1 MTISISRRSLFVALF
16 FGTVLGWFYPNT
28 NSIAAEAPAPQA
40 FVLPAYAQVPFDEI
54 RISAVDDIEDHRADV
69 QALFAERE
77 KTPEEERYRLIGKTP
92 PVLSRDLNKDS
103 MEYYRKH
110 IVQNYLD
117 TTTDTGPTQAA
128 GVAFLNAYVNWH
140 VTEWGSFTPEIAR
153 LSDEARSAGSN
164 DPIVCFCQLLV
175 KNEPDEH
182 LVACYQVLAPAFQ
195 SPKISTH
202 LRAHFAIRFALD
214 SWRIVPDPTRSE
226 RLYAAIDMMV
236 EHMEARSDDKNLRIP
251 RWLLLNF
258 QDDLSL
264 EHQRHLLAACWSNGR
279 IAPWITHMA
288 AGLYFYELAWSERGS
303 GWASEVTEEGF
314 DGFRK
319 HLKIAEDHYLRA
331 WQLAPQH
338 PNAAGEMIRIAQA
351 GQSSHWTQ
359 KDWIFETVH
368 AQFDYMHAYHSYTY
382 ALTPRWGGSYEEM
395 LDFAGLCIETDRH
408 DTDVPGHFLN
418 ILLNYIVHETGDLA
432 AQAKDE
438 QVGKLTKAYA
448 KGLSAAVIRGE
459 NCEANRLKTWGILT
473 RVLTLGEHYEDSKE
487 IYVKHDQGELGTNA
501 LGIYHLKASYVRG
514 LTYAAT
520 GPAKQHVATLQGVLN
535 TRSEEDF
542 DIQKLNELQDT
553 ISQARQADTQPESR
567 SYYDDMDAVVQQ
579 LKQYY
584 TDQWVTMPFNEQL
597 VGWNVTA
604 TGYRVLPEGV
614 LEVES
619 SENAKGIEIS
629 PVAQFRPPF
638 LVDVEITP
646 GRDGQTAGGYGALI
660 YGASHWN
667 TIYARQKSRSI
678 FYWPENQSVFVG
690 DFGDDERDDD
700 IRWPC
705 SPGPTHQMRM
715 IVWNDRLECYVDRER
730 ITTMPVPE
738 GAHDQRFTIGEI
750 LPSRMVNAFRAR
762 NARIHRLR
770 IPDPPDEESPD
781 AEAHIRH
788 AQNMIEIDPLSPTFW
803 FEKATGEHLTGRH
816 EDPADSFAK
825 CFALRP
831 VQKMSR
837 QQYGDALLA
846 LHRLPE
852 AIEQYSLT
860 LQQFPDQWVT
870 KAWLAWIY
878 AAAPDEKL
886 RKGDEAIVLAEQ
898 ACEAS
903 QRASWF
909 AFYVLAAAHA
919 NKGDFTAAQIAIN
932 AGLRL
937 VPEAQKTLLD
947 EAKKQIISQ
956 KPIRIPPR
964 PTKKRPGTRQGGLG
978 GIGVVT

>member
-1 MTISISRRSLFVALF
+1 MTSNTLRLILFLSALLSF
-16 FGTVLGWFYPNT
+16 IAGWQGTSGHT
-28 NSIAAEAPAPQA
+28 TAAETPAPQA

-54 RISAVDDIEDHRADV
+54 RITAVDDIEDHRADV

-77 KTPEEERYRLIGKTP
+77 KIPEVERNRLIGKTP
-92 PVLSRDLNKDS
+92 PVLTRDLDKEAID
-103 MEYYRKH
+103 YYHKH

-117 TTTDTGPTQAA
+117 TTTDTGPTRDA
-128 GVAFLNAYVNWH
+128 GAAFLNAYVNWH
-140 VTEWGSFTPEIAR
+140 VTEWRSFTPEIAR

-175 KNEPDEH
+175 KNEPAAH
-182 LVACYQVLAPAFQ
+182 LVACYQALAPAFQ

-202 LRAHFAIRFALD
+202 LRAHFASRFALD
-214 SWRIVPDPTRSE
+214 SWRITPDPTRSE
-226 RLYAAIDMMV
+226 RMYAAIDMMV
-236 EHMEARSDDKNLRIP
+236 EHLEARSNDKNLRIP

-258 QDDLSL
+258 QDGLSL
-264 EHQRHLLAACWSNGR
+264 EHQRHLLAACWSNGK

-288 AGLYFYELAWSERGS
+288 AGFYFVDRAWKERGS
-303 GWASEVTEEGF
+303 GWASEVTKEGF
-314 DGFRK
+314 EGFEK
-319 HLKIAEDHYLRA
+319 NLKIAEDHYLRA

-338 PNAAGEMIRIAQA
+338 PNAAGEMIRIAMA

-359 KDWIFETVH
+359 KDWLFEAVH
-368 AQFDYMHAYHSYTY
+368 AQFDYMNAYHSYTF
-382 ALTPRWGGSYEEM
+382 AITPRWGGSHQEM
-395 LDFAGLCIETDRH
+395 LDFARQCIETDRH
-408 DTDVPGHFLN
+408 DTSVPGHFLK
-418 ILLNYIVHETGDLA
+418 ILLDYIVHETGDLA

-438 QVGKLTKAYA
+438 QVGELTKAYA
-448 KGLSAAVIRGE
+448 KGLSAAVTRGE

-473 RVLTLGEHYEDSKE
+473 RVLTLGEHYEDSKV
-487 IYVKHDQGELGTNA
+487 IYLKHGQGELGTNA

-520 GPAKQHVATLQGVLN
+520 GPAKKHVATLQSALN
-535 TRSEEDF
+535 VRSEEDL

-619 SENAKGIEIS
+619 SQNAKGIEIS

-638 LVDVEITP
+638 LFDVEITP
-646 GRDGQTAGGYGALI
+646 GREGQTAGGYGALI

-678 FYWPENQSVFVG
+678 FYWPESQSVLMG
-690 DFGDDERDDD
+690 DYGSDNPDGDRQ
-700 IRWPC
+700 WPC
-705 SPGPTHQMRM
+705 SPGPTHQLRM
-715 IVWNDRLECYVDRER
+715 IVWNDKLECYVDRER

-781 AEAHIRH
+781 GEAHIRH

-803 FEKATGEHLTGRH
+803 LEKGKGEHLTGRY
-816 EDPADSFAK
+816 EDSVASFAK

-852 AIEQYSLT
+852 AIEQYNLT

-870 KAWLAWIY
+870 KAWLGWIY

-886 RKGDEAIVLAEQ
+886 RKADEAIALAEQ

-909 AFYVLAAAHA
+909 ALYVLAAAHA

-937 VPEAQKTLLD
+937 VPEAQKSLLE
-947 EAKKQIISQ
+947 EAQKQITAQ

-964 PTKKRPGTRQGGLG
+964 PTKQ
-978 GIGVVT
+978 

>member
-1 MTISISRRSLFVALF
+1 MTNFISRRSLFVAVLL
-16 FGTVLGWFYPNT
+16 GAVLGWFDSNT
-28 NSIAAEAPAPQA
+28 NSNAAEPPAPEA

-54 RISAVDDIEDHRADV
+54 RIAAVDDIEDHRADV

-77 KTPEEERYRLIGKTP
+77 KIPEEERYRLIGKTP
-92 PVLSRDLNKDS
+92 PILMQDLNKEHI
-103 MEYYRKH
+103 EYYRKH

-117 TTTDTGPTQAA
+117 TTTDAGPTKDA
-128 GVAFLNAYVNWH
+128 GLAFLNAYVHWH
-140 VTEWGSFTPEIAR
+140 VSEWGTFTPEIAR

-175 KNEPDEH
+175 KPAPTDH
-182 LVACYQVLAPAFQ
+182 LVACDQVLAPAFQ

-214 SWRIVPDPTRSE
+214 SWTIVPDPTRIE
-226 RLYAAIDMMV
+226 RLYAAIDVLV
-236 EHMEARSDDKNLRIP
+236 EHLEATSNEKNLRCP

-264 EHQRHLLAACWSNGR
+264 ELQRHLLAACWSNGK

-288 AGLYFYELAWSERGS
+288 AGFYFFELAWDARGS
-303 GWASEVTEEGF
+303 GWASEVTDEGF

-319 HLKIAEDHYLRA
+319 HLQLAQDHYLRA

-338 PNAAGEMIRIAQA
+338 PNAAGEMIRIAMA
-351 GQSSHWTQ
+351 GQSSHWTE
-359 KDWIFETVH
+359 KDWLFETVH
-368 AQFDYMHAYHSYTY
+368 AQFDYMHAYRSYTF
-382 ALTPRWGGSYEEM
+382 ALTPRWGGSHEEM
-395 LDFAGLCIETDRH
+395 LDFAKHCIETDRH
-408 DTDVPGHFLN
+408 DTSVPGHFLVT
-418 ILLNYIVHETGDLA
+418 LLDVIVDETGDLA

-438 QVGKLTKAYA
+438 QVGELTKAYA
-448 KGLSAAVIRGE
+448 RGLSSAVIRGE

-487 IYVKHDQGELGTNA
+487 IYVKHGEGELGTNA
-501 LGIYHLKASYVRG
+501 LGIYHLKATYVRG

-520 GPAKQHVATLQGVLN
+520 GPAKQHVTTLQSALN
-535 TRSEEDF
+535 TRSEEDL
-542 DIQKLNELQDT
+542 DIQKLNELRD
-553 ISQARQADTQPESR
+553 IVAQARLADSQPVSR
-567 SYYDDMDAVVQQ
+567 YYYDDMEAVVQQ

-584 TDQWVTMPFNEQL
+584 SDQWVTMPFNEQL
-597 VGWNVTA
+597 AGWNVTA

-619 SENAKGIEIS
+619 SEKAKGIEIS
-629 PVAQFRPPF
+629 PLAQFRPPF
-638 LVDVEITP
+638 ICDVEITP
-646 GRDGQTAGGYGALI
+646 GKEGQTAGGYGALI
-660 YGASHWN
+660 YGATHWD

-678 FYWPENQSVFVG
+678 FYWPESQSVLVG
-690 DFGDDERDDD
+690 DYGSDNPDGDRQ
-700 IRWPC
+700 WPC
-705 SPGPTHQMRM
+705 NPGPTHQLRM
-715 IVWNDRLECYVDRER
+715 IVWKDRLECYVDRER
-730 ITTMPVPE
+730 ITTMPIPE
-738 GAHDQRFTIGEI
+738 GAHEQRFTIGEI

-762 NARIHRLR
+762 NARVHRLR
-770 IPDPPDEESPD
+770 IPEPPEEESPD
-781 AEAHIRH
+781 GEAHIRH

-803 FEKATGEHLTGRH
+803 FEKGKGEHLTGLY
-816 EDPADSFAK
+816 EESVASFAK
-825 CFALRP
+825 CFELKP

-852 AIEQYSLT
+852 AIEQYNLT

-870 KAWLAWIY
+870 KAWLGWIY

-886 RKGDEAIVLAEQ
+886 RKADEAIVLAEQ

-932 AGLRL
+932 AALRL
-937 VPEAQKTLLD
+937 VPEAQKMLLQD
-947 EAKKQIISQ
+947 AKKQITAQ
-956 KPIRIPPR
+956 KPIRIPER
-964 PTKKRPGTRQGGLG
+964 PAPK
-978 GIGVVT
+978 